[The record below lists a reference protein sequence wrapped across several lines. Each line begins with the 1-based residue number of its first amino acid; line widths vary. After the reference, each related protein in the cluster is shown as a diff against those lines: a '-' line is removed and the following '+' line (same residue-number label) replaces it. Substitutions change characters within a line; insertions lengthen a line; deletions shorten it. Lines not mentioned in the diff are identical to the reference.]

1 MVFGADGTLSGTP
14 TAIGSFPI
22 TVAVQDAVHQNAP
35 PQDFTIEI
43 DAKLPSFAATGSMQ
57 TARMYHTATLLGN
70 GKVIV
75 IGGQGETALAS
86 AELFD
91 PSAGQFTLAGNLKT
105 PRLLHTATLLQSG
118 EVLVTGGKD
127 VNGAIAEAELFDP
140 GTGSS
145 TPTGAM
151 NSARTGHT
159 ATLLNDGRVLV
170 AGGFDSSNTSLS
182 TAELFDPTTG
192 EFTLANGPMT
202 LGRAGHTA
210 TLLSSGK
217 VLVVG
222 GSPDTALGDIFDP
235 ASNTFTS
242 TTTKGTEANSFT
254 ATLLVDGRVLVA
266 GGDVSFVDSCNRPP
280 KSVASA
286 SIFDTGSASFSA
298 TGDMSSPRAQH
309 TATALGD
316 GKVLVAGGSD
326 FNIRNTA
333 CVPDQTIPVL
343 ASAELYDPVHGAF
356 ALTSSMT
363 AARSRHTAT
372 LLRNGDVVVIGGI
385 DANAIILA
393 SAELYR

>member
-1 MVFGADGTLSGTP
+1 
-14 TAIGSFPI
+14 
-22 TVAVQDAVHQNAP
+22 VQDALHQNAA
-35 PQDFTIEI
+35 PQAFTIEI
-43 DAKLPSFAATGSMQ
+43 DAKLPSFTATGSMQ
-57 TARMYHTATLLGN
+57 TARVSHTATLLGD

-75 IGGQGETALAS
+75 IGGQGYNGKTETALAS

-91 PSAGQFTLAGNLKT
+91 PSAGQFTLAGNLMT

-118 EVLVTGGKD
+118 KVLVTGGRD
-127 VNGAIAEAELFDP
+127 VNGNAIAEAELFDP

-151 NSARTGHT
+151 KSARTGHT

-192 EFTLANGPMT
+192 EFTLADGPMT
-202 LGRAGHTA
+202 AARADHTA

-235 ASNTFTS
+235 ASNTFSS
-242 TTTKGTEANSFT
+242 TTTKGTEAIFLT

-266 GGDVSFVDSCNRPP
+266 GGDVSFVNSCLDPP
-280 KSVASA
+280 HSVASA

-298 TGDMSSPRAQH
+298 TGDMSSPRAEH
-309 TATALGD
+309 TATVLGD
-316 GKVLVAGGSD
+316 GKVLVAGGED
-326 FNIRNTA
+326 FSARASA
-333 CVPDQTIPVL
+333 CVPGQTLNVL

-356 ALTSSMT
+356 ALTSSMIT
-363 AARSRHTAT
+363 ARSRHTAT
-372 LLRNGDVVVIGGI
+372 LLANGDVVVIGGI
-385 DANAIILA
+385 DASPAGAYFLA
-393 SAELYR
+393 SAELYH